1 LGSGFGLIVSERFD
15 PRTAKRSLGRIA
27 GAGTAGGLLSAIL
40 AERVAALGGAAA
52 MLPFLAAFHLVSA
65 WQIHLLAI
73 DSDSGTGAKAT
84 SLLQRAPA
92 ARSGLRVL
100 ADAPYL
106 RNLAALVLLGT
117 TSAGLVD
124 YLFKVEAVK
133 TFGRGDNLLRFFAMY
148 YAATSLITFVVQT
161 SSTRRVLE
169 RFGLALTASTP
180 SYALLGASI
189 GGLARR
195 VSSMVFAAARR
206 AVFRGCCFA
215 RGESC
220 SHADQRPTN
229 GRRRPY
235 RRRFR
240 SARRCGQW
248 PCAASGAS
256 GCDISG
262 HSVGRHRPSGR
273 RDRGRQPAEPRL
285 HRHPERSLLNRAVE
299 LDLSDVEDGT
309 GLMVRTL
316 RLPGRFGAARRR
328 RRQPPRGA
336 RRHVGGRPRPRSA
349 EIYGCAPGPRT
360 RHRRAG
366 RVDDPTPSCRT
377 RSLAWDPAADAVFAL
392 RVAEEH
398 VGNWWMR

>member
-1 LGSGFGLIVSERFD
+1 
-15 PRTAKRSLGRIA
+15 
-27 GAGTAGGLLSAIL
+27 LLSAIL
-40 AERVAALGGAAA
+40 AERVAAFGGAAA
-52 MLPFLAAFHLVSA
+52 MLPFLAVFHLVSA

-84 SLLQRAPA
+84 SLAQRAPA

-189 GGLARR
+189 GGLASPGF
-195 VSSMVFAAARR
+195 SSMVFARGAE
-206 AVFRGCCFA
+206 AVFRGSLFRA
-215 RGESC
+215 AYELFYTPIPA
-220 SHADQRPTN
+220 ADKRAAKAIIDV
-229 GRRRPY
+229 GFDRL
-235 RRRFR
+235 
-240 SARRCGQW
+240 GD
-248 PCAASGAS
+248 AASGGLVRGVLALAPAATSPAILSVSIVCSVAAIVAAS
-256 GCDISG
+256 
-262 HSVGRHRPSGR
+262 RLN
-273 RDRGRQPAEPRL
+273 RGYIDTLEK
-285 HRHPERSLLNRAVE
+285 SLLNRAVE

-309 GLMVRTL
+309 TRTL
-316 RLPGRFGAARRR
+316 CVAA
-328 RRQPPRGA
+328 G
-336 RRHVGGRPRPRSA
+336 
-349 EIYGCAPGPRT
+349 
-360 RHRRAG
+360 
-366 RVDDPTPSCRT
+366 
-377 RSLAWDPAADAVFAL
+377 
-392 RVAEEH
+392 
-398 VGNWWMR
+398 